1 MTEQLTLQAGKRY
14 FREDFEVT
22 GELKGGVRGVF
33 FDPTHGKTYVE
44 TGIEQSIKS
53 SSDFTLV
60 REYIEPT
67 GILST
72 LTPENREKAL
82 NYEGVESHGPTA
94 EPQNEYGP
102 WEIWNGGECP
112 VKVGARIQVQIRE
125 ETRYAAEKHT
135 HTSSKIKWDHTGRG
149 YDIIAYRIKKSP
161 VVKRYPVYF
170 NGRGFLNGEALT
182 TGSDKTVRNAI
193 ITLTDGK
200 PSIAWAD

>member
-1 MTEQLTLQAGKRY
+1 MTEQLTVQAGKRY

-94 EPQNEYGP
+94 EPQDEEWGP
-102 WEIWNGGECP
+102 WMYVAEGHIDVPDVWVGIETVYIDCHLHHWR
-112 VKVGARIQVQIRE
+112 VKV
-125 ETRYAAEKHT
+125 
-135 HTSSKIKWDHTGRG
+135 
-149 YDIIAYRIKKSP
+149 KKEP
-161 VVKRYPVYF
+161 VVTTDEVWF
-170 NGRGFLNGEALT
+170 EADGTIWLT
-182 TGSDKTVRNAI
+182 DHGNTRRAI

-200 PSIAWAD
+200 PSIAWED